1 MNDQERMTDFL
12 CSEKKMTSNYDT
24 YASECVN
31 IPLRDAFLGLFNQG
45 HHTQTR
51 AVPAGPVQGLVPAR
65 AGPGGQDQPGLLQ
78 VLQPEAHRT
87 AVRPERSPRRAP
99 SAEAGAGPFFRG
111 GKKSWGKRP
120 ASIEKQGEI
129 AYNQGDKT
137 PSEERD

>member
-45 HHTQTR
+45 HHTQTELFQL
-51 AVPAGPVQGLVPAR
+51 AQSKGWY
-65 AGPGGQDQPGLLQ
+65 QPEQ
-78 VLQPEAHRT
+78 AQADKISQAYQSEAHRT

-99 SAEAGAGPFFRG
+99 SAEARRGPIFRG